1 VRLDLRID
9 NANVLTMDP
18 AHPLAGSIGVWN
30 GLVAALDGDA
40 AALPARRVAD
50 AGGAT
55 VLPGFVD
62 AHTHLCWAGLEAGA
76 ADISGGSSIDEVLAT
91 ISVAATAAPTGGW
104 VDVAGY
110 DQRLL
115 GRHLTAADL
124 DRVGQ
129 GRPVYVQ
136 HRSGH
141 ACVVSS
147 DVLARLPDGWLTP
160 GREGVDIGAD
170 GQPTGVLAEQAML
183 GVRDLRVPYALTTIV
198 DAIERTARVCLAQ
211 GVTMCAEAGIGTGLL
226 GHSPVE
232 LAAYQAAVEQGRLA
246 VRAQVMVASD
256 VLHDVTANAA
266 DGLRRGVDLG
276 LRTGLGDRRLSI
288 GALKIYTDGGMM
300 ARTAALTEP
309 YNPQSGNPG
318 SGNPGSGNS
327 GSGNSG
333 PNCGLLQ
340 REPAEL
346 IATMVDGHGAG
357 WQLAVHAIGDRALDV
372 ALDGI
377 EQAQRGRP
385 RPEARHRV
393 EHAGLVRPDQLRRMA
408 RLGVT
413 AVIQPTFLYAYG
425 DDYAAI
431 LGPERAGF
439 LYRGRGF
446 LDAGVRIAGSSDR
459 PVADG
464 APLRAIAF
472 MTDRRSCSGQVI
484 GPGEELTVT
493 EALEAYTVQA
503 AWACGAE
510 RWAGS
515 ITPGKAADFVVLGED
530 PRRLPPDRIPDIE
543 IRATVVGG
551 EVAYGAL

>member
-1 VRLDLRID
+1 MQLDLRID
-9 NANVLTMDP
+9 NANVITMDP
-18 AHPLAGSIGVWN
+18 ASPAAGSIGVWN
-30 GLVAALDGDA
+30 GLVAALDGEA
-40 AALPARRVAD
+40 AALPARRVVD

-76 ADISGGSSIDEVLAT
+76 TDISTASSVDEVLAL
-91 ISVAATAAPTGGW
+91 IGAAAATVPVGAW

-110 DQRLL
+110 DQRRL
-115 GRHLTAADL
+115 GRHLTARDL
-124 DRVGQ
+124 DGVGC
-129 GRPVYVQ
+129 GRLVYVQ

-160 GREGVDIGAD
+160 GRDGVEFGGD
-170 GQPTGVLAEQAML
+170 GRPTGVLAEQAMV
-183 GVRDLRVPYALTTIV
+183 GVRELRVPYAISTIV
-198 DAIERTARVCLAQ
+198 EAIERTARVCLAQ

-232 LAAYQAAVEQGRLA
+232 LAAYQAAVDQGRLP

-256 VLHDVTANAA
+256 VIHDVTANAA

-276 LRTGLGDRRLSI
+276 LRTGLGDHRLSV

-309 YNPQSGNPG
+309 YAGG
-318 SGNPGSGNS
+318 AG
-327 GSGNSG
+327 
-333 PNCGLLQ
+333 CGLLQ

-346 IATMVDGHGAG
+346 VATMVDGHAAG

-377 EQAQRGRP
+377 EAAQRCRP
-385 RPEARHRV
+385 RPEARHRI

-408 RLGVT
+408 ELRVA
-413 AVIQPTFLYAYG
+413 AVVQPTFLYAYG
-425 DDYAAI
+425 DDYAAV

-439 LYRGRGF
+439 LYRGRSF
-446 LDAGVRIAGSSDR
+446 LDAGVRVAGSSDR

-472 MTDRRSCSGQVI
+472 MVDRRSSSGAVI
-484 GPGEELTVT
+484 GPGEELSVT
-493 EALEAYTVQA
+493 EALEAYTAHA
-503 AWACGAE
+503 AWICGAE
-510 RWAGS
+510 RWAGT
-515 ITPGKAADFVVLGED
+515 ITPGKAADFVVLAED
-530 PRRLPPDRIPDIE
+530 PRRLPPDRIPHIE

-551 EVAYGAL
+551 EVAYGELLLR

>member
-1 VRLDLRID
+1 MLLDLRID

-18 AHPLAGSIGVWN
+18 AHPAAGSIAVWN
-30 GLVAALDGDA
+30 GLVAALDGA

-55 VLPGFVD
+55 IVPGFVD

-76 ADISGGSSIDEVLAT
+76 IDISGASSVDEVLALVG
-91 ISVAATAAPTGGW
+91 SAAEATPPGAW

-110 DQRLL
+110 DQRRL

-124 DRVGQ
+124 ERARR
-129 GRPVYVQ
+129 GRPVHVQ

-141 ACVVSS
+141 ACVVSG
-147 DVLARLPDGWLTP
+147 DVLARLPDGWLAADRDGVAIGP
-160 GREGVDIGAD
+160 DGR
-170 GQPTGVLAEQAML
+170 PTGLLAEGAMAP
-183 GVRDLRVPYALTTIV
+183 VRDLRVPYALTRII
-198 DAIERTARVCLAQ
+198 DAIERTGRLCLSQ

-232 LAAYQAAVEQGRLA
+232 LAAYQLAVEQRRLP

-256 VLHDVTANAA
+256 VLHTVVANEE

-276 LRTGLGDRRLSI
+276 LRTGLGDNRLSV

-309 YNPQSGNPG
+309 YVPRSNCGPG
-318 SGNPGSGNS
+318 SNYGV
-327 GSGNSG
+327 
-333 PNCGLLQ
+333 LQ
-340 REPAEL
+340 RDPQEL
-346 IATMVDGHGAG
+346 IQTMVDGHAAG

-372 ALDGI
+372 TLDGI
-377 EQAQRGRP
+377 EQACSARP
-385 RPEARHRV
+385 RPDPRHRV
-393 EHAGLVRPDQLRRMA
+393 EHCGLARPDQLERMA
-408 RLGVT
+408 RLGLT

-431 LGPERAGF
+431 VGAGRAGY
-439 LYRGRGF
+439 LYRGRTF
-446 LDAGVRIAGSSDR
+446 LDAGVRVAGSSDR

-464 APLRAIAF
+464 APLRAIGF
-472 MTDRRSCSGQVI
+472 MVDRRSCSGQVI

-493 EALEAYTVQA
+493 EALEAYTTHA
-503 AWACGAE
+503 AWACRAE

-515 ITPGKAADFVVLGED
+515 ITPGKVADLVVLADD
-530 PRRLPPDRIPDIE
+530 PRRVLPGQIAALDV
-543 IRATVVGG
+543 RATLVGG
-551 EVAYGAL
+551 TVAYGELAGAPLADGA

>member
-9 NANVLTMDP
+9 NANVMTMDP
-18 AHPLAGSIGVWN
+18 AHPVAGSVGVWN
-30 GLVAALDGDA
+30 GLVAALDGNA
-40 AALPARRVAD
+40 TALPAARVVDLA
-50 AGGAT
+50 GAT
-55 VLPGFVD
+55 VLPGFID

-76 ADISGGSSIDEVLAT
+76 TDISGASSIDEALT
-91 ISVAATAAPTGGW
+91 LIGSAAAGAPDGTW

-110 DQRLL
+110 DQRAL
-115 GRHLTAADL
+115 GRHLTAAEL
-124 DRVGQ
+124 ARAGQ

-141 ACVVSS
+141 VCVVSG
-147 DVLARLPDGWLTP
+147 DVLAQLPDGWLAP
-160 GREGVDIGAD
+160 GREGVDIGPD
-170 GQPTGVLAEQAML
+170 GQPTGVLAEGAML
-183 GVRDLRVPYALTTIV
+183 GVRDLRVPYAQSAII
-198 DAIERTARVCLAQ
+198 DALERTARVCLAQ

-226 GHSPVE
+226 GHSPIE
-232 LAAYQAAVEQGRLA
+232 LAAYQAAVDQGRLP
-246 VRAQVMVASD
+246 VRAQVMVASE

-266 DGLRRGVDLG
+266 DGQRRGVDLG
-276 LRTGLGDRRLSI
+276 LRTGLGDSRLSV

-309 YNPQSGNPG
+309 YLPG
-318 SGNPGSGNS
+318 S
-327 GSGNSG
+327 
-333 PNCGLLQ
+333 NCGMLQ
-340 REPAEL
+340 RDAAEL
-346 IATMVDGHGAG
+346 IAAMVDGHAAG

-377 EQAQRGRP
+377 EQAQRTRP
-385 RPEARHRV
+385 RPSARHRI
-393 EHAGLVRPDQLRRMA
+393 EHAGLVRPDQLLRMKEL
-408 RLGVT
+408 RVM

-439 LYRGRGF
+439 LYRGRSF
-446 LDAGVRIAGSSDR
+446 LDAGIRVAGSSDR

-472 MTDRRSCSGQVI
+472 MVDRTSCSGQVI

-493 EALEAYTVQA
+493 EALEAYTVHA

-510 RWAGS
+510 QWVGS
-515 ITPGKAADFVVLGED
+515 ITPGKHADFVVLAED
-530 PRRLPPDRIPDIE
+530 PRQLHAKQLPEVD
-543 IRATVVGG
+543 IRATLVGG
-551 EVAYGAL
+551 EVAYGELPAVY

>member
-1 VRLDLRID
+1 MTTSRRAGGRARTPPRTTRANAARSRRPSVDNASVENGMVRLDLRID
-9 NANVLTMDP
+9 NANVVTMDP
-18 AHPLAGSIGVWN
+18 ARPAAGSIAVWN
-30 GLVAALDGDA
+30 GLVVALDGDA
-40 AALPARRVAD
+40 AALPADHVVD
-50 AGGAT
+50 AAGAT
-55 VLPGFVD
+55 VLPGFID

-76 ADISGGSSIDEVLAT
+76 TDISAASSIDEALAS
-91 ISVAATAAPTGGW
+91 ISSAAGGAPDGAW

-110 DQRLL
+110 DQRAL

-141 ACVVSS
+141 VCVVSS
-147 DVLARLPDGWLTP
+147 EVLAQLPDGYLAAD
-160 GREGVDIGAD
+160 RDGVDIGPD
-170 GQPTGVLAEQAML
+170 GQPTGVLAEAAML
-183 GVRDLRVPYALTTIV
+183 GVRDLRVPYAQTAIV
-198 DAIERTARVCLAQ
+198 DALERSARVCLAQ

-232 LAAYQAAVEQGRLA
+232 LAAYQAAVEQSRLP

-256 VLHDVTANAA
+256 VIHDVTANSA

-276 LRTGLGDRRLSI
+276 LRTGLGDSRLSI

-309 YNPQSGNPG
+309 YI
-318 SGNPGSGNS
+318 S
-327 GSGNSG
+327 GS
-333 PNCGLLQ
+333 NCGMLQ
-340 REPAEL
+340 RDPAEL
-346 IATMVDGHGAG
+346 IATMVDGHAAG

-377 EQAQRGRP
+377 EQAQRARP
-385 RPEARHRV
+385 RADARHRI
-393 EHAGLVRPDQLRRMA
+393 EHAGLVRPDQLLRMKELA
-408 RLGVT
+408 VT

-472 MTDRRSCSGQVI
+472 M
-484 GPGEELTVT
+484 
-493 EALEAYTVQA
+493 
-503 AWACGAE
+503 
-510 RWAGS
+510 
-515 ITPGKAADFVVLGED
+515 AD
-530 PRRLPPDRIPDIE
+530 
-543 IRATVVGG
+543 
-551 EVAYGAL
+551 

>member
-1 VRLDLRID
+1 VQLDLRID
-9 NANVLTMDP
+9 NANVVTMDP
-18 AHPLAGSIGVWN
+18 AHPAAGSIGVWN
-30 GLVAALDGDA
+30 GLVAALDGEA
-40 AALPARRVAD
+40 AALPARRVVD

-76 ADISGGSSIDEVLAT
+76 TDISTASTVDEVLAL
-91 ISVAATAAPTGGW
+91 IGAAAATVPVGGW

-110 DQRLL
+110 DQRTL
-115 GRHLTAADL
+115 GRHLTATDL
-124 DRVGQ
+124 DRVGR
-129 GRPVYVQ
+129 GRPVFVQ

-147 DVLARLPDGWLTP
+147 DVLARLPDGWLVP
-160 GREGVDIGAD
+160 GREGVDVGAD
-170 GQPTGVLAEQAML
+170 GQPTGVLAEQAMV
-183 GVRDLRVPYALTTIV
+183 GVRDLRVPYAITTIV

-232 LAAYQAAVEQGRLA
+232 LAAYQAAVDQGRLPL
-246 VRAQVMVASD
+246 RTQVMVASD
-256 VLHDVTANAA
+256 VIHAVTANAA

-276 LRTGLGDRRLSI
+276 LRTGLGDHRLSV

-309 YNPQSGNPG
+309 YAGG
-318 SGNPGSGNS
+318 AG
-327 GSGNSG
+327 
-333 PNCGLLQ
+333 CGLLQ
-340 REPAEL
+340 GDPADL
-346 IATMVDGHGAG
+346 VATMVDGHEAG

-377 EQAQRGRP
+377 EAAQRSRP
-385 RPEARHRV
+385 RPEARHRI
-393 EHAGLVRPDQLRRMA
+393 EHAGLVRPDQLLRMA
-408 RLGVT
+408 ALGVT

-425 DDYAAI
+425 DDYAAV

-439 LYRGRGF
+439 LYRGRSF

-472 MTDRRSCSGQVI
+472 MVDRRSCSGQVI
-484 GPGEELTVT
+484 GPGEQLTVT
-493 EALEAYTVQA
+493 EAVEAYTVHA
-503 AWACGAE
+503 AWACGADQ
-510 RWAGS
+510 WVGS
-515 ITPGKAADFVVLGED
+515 ITPGKQADFVVLAED
-530 PRRLPPDRIPDIE
+530 PRQVAPDRIPDID

-551 EVAYGAL
+551 EVVYGELADHGLRGSAPERRGRPAAP

>member
-1 VRLDLRID
+1 MRLDLRID
-9 NANVLTMDP
+9 NANVVTMDP
-18 AHPLAGSIGVWN
+18 AHPVAVSIGVWN

-40 AALPARRVAD
+40 AALPAVRVVD
-50 AGGAT
+50 AAGST
-55 VLPGFVD
+55 VLPGFID

-76 ADISGGSSIDEVLAT
+76 TDISGASSIDDALAL
-91 ISVAATAAPTGGW
+91 IGAAAAGAPNGGW

-110 DQRLL
+110 DQRAL
-115 GRHLTAADL
+115 GRHLIAADL
-124 DRVGQ
+124 DRVGG

-141 ACVVSS
+141 VCVVSS

-170 GQPTGVLAEQAML
+170 GRPTGVLAEGAML
-183 GVRDLRVPYALTTIV
+183 GVRDLRVPYALATIV
-198 DAIERTARVCLAQ
+198 DALERTARVCLAQ

-232 LAAYQAAVEQGRLA
+232 LAAYQTAVEQGRLP

-256 VLHDVTANAA
+256 LLHDVTANAA
-266 DGLRRGVDLG
+266 DGLRRGIDLG
-276 LRTGLGDRRLSI
+276 LRTGLGDSRLSV

-309 YNPQSGNPG
+309 YAGG
-318 SGNPGSGNS
+318 S
-327 GSGNSG
+327 
-333 PNCGLLQ
+333 NCGLLQ
-340 REPAEL
+340 RDADEL
-346 IATMVDGHGAG
+346 IGAMVDGHAAG

-372 ALDGI
+372 VLDGI
-377 EQAQRGRP
+377 EQAQRTRP
-385 RPEARHRV
+385 RPDARHRV

-408 RLGVT
+408 ALAVT

-431 LGPERAGF
+431 LGPERARF
-439 LYRGRGF
+439 LYRGRSF
-446 LDAGVRIAGSSDR
+446 LDAGVRVVGSSDR

-472 MTDRRSCSGQVI
+472 MADRRSCSGQVI

-493 EALEAYTVQA
+493 EALEAYTVHA

-510 RWAGS
+510 RWVGT
-515 ITPGKAADFVVLGED
+515 ITPGKQADFVVLAED
-530 PRRLPPDRIPDIE
+530 PRQLPPDRIPDIE
-543 IRATVVGG
+543 IRATLVGG
-551 EVAYGAL
+551 EVAYGELSSPGPRASAPERRG

>member
-9 NANVLTMDP
+9 NANVVTMDP
-18 AHPLAGSIGVWN
+18 AHPVAGSIGVWH
-30 GLVAALDGDA
+30 GFVAALDAEA
-40 AALPARRVAD
+40 AALPAARVVD

-55 VLPGFVD
+55 ILPGFID
-62 AHTHLCWAGLEAGA
+62 PHTHLCWAGLEAGA
-76 ADISGGSSIDEVLAT
+76 VDISAASSVGEALAR
-91 ISVAATAAPTGGW
+91 IGAAALSAPDGAW

-110 DQRLL
+110 DQRRL

-124 DRVGQ
+124 DGVGA
-129 GRPVYVQ
+129 GRRVYVQ

-141 ACVVSS
+141 ACVVS
-147 DVLARLPDGWLTP
+147 GN
-160 GREGVDIGAD
+160 
-170 GQPTGVLAEQAML
+170 VLAELPGRSESTGLLVEQEML
-183 GVRDLRVPYALTTIV
+183 GVRELRVPYALSTIV
-198 DAIERTARVCLAQ
+198 ESIERTARVCLAQ

-232 LAAYQAAVEQGRLA
+232 LAAYQAAVEQGRLP

-256 VLHDVTANAA
+256 VLHEVTANAA

-276 LRTGLGDRRLSI
+276 LRTGLGDSRLSI

-309 YNPQSGNPG
+309 YLPAPG
-318 SGNPGSGNS
+318 DP
-327 GSGNSG
+327 G
-333 PNCGLLQ
+333 PNRGLLQ
-340 REPAEL
+340 RDAGEL
-346 IATMVDGHGAG
+346 VETMVDGHAAG

-377 EQAQRGRP
+377 EAAQGARP

-393 EHAGLVRPDQLRRMA
+393 EHAGLVRPDQLLRMA
-408 RLGVT
+408 RLAVT

-425 DDYAAI
+425 DDYAAV
-431 LGPERAGF
+431 LGPDRAGF

-446 LDAGVRIAGSSDR
+446 LDAGVRVAGSSDR

-464 APLRAIAF
+464 APLRAMGF
-472 MTDRRSCSGQVI
+472 MVDRRTCSGQLV

-493 EALEAYTVQA
+493 EALEAYTVSA

-515 ITPGKAADFVVLGED
+515 ISPGKQADFVVLAED
-530 PRRLPPDRIPDIE
+530 PRRVPPARIPAIE
-543 IRATVVGG
+543 VVATLVGG
-551 EVAYGAL
+551 EVLYGELSAS

>member
-1 VRLDLRID
+1 MRLDLRID
-9 NANVLTMDP
+9 NANVVTMDP
-18 AHPLAGSIGVWN
+18 ARPVAGSIGVWN
-30 GLVAALDGDA
+30 GLVVALDGDA
-40 AALPARRVAD
+40 GALPAGRVVD
-50 AGGAT
+50 AAGAA
-55 VLPGFVD
+55 VLPGFID

-76 ADISGGSSIDEVLAT
+76 TDISGASSIDEALVL
-91 ISVAATAAPTGGW
+91 IGAAAAGAPDGGW

-110 DQRLL
+110 DQRAL

-124 DRVGQ
+124 DRVGR
-129 GRPVYVQ
+129 GRPVYVG

-141 ACVVSS
+141 VCVVSS

-160 GREGVDIGAD
+160 GRDGVDLGAD
-170 GQPTGVLAEQAML
+170 GQPSGMLAEQAML
-183 GVRDLRVPYALTTIV
+183 GVRDLRVPYALATIV
-198 DAIERTARVCLAQ
+198 DALERTARVCLAQ

-232 LAAYQAAVEQGRLA
+232 LAAYQTAVEQGRLP

-276 LRTGLGDRRLSI
+276 LRTGLGDSRLSV

-309 YNPQSGNPG
+309 YISGSSIPG
-318 SGNPGSGNS
+318 S
-327 GSGNSG
+327 
-333 PNCGLLQ
+333 NCGMLQ
-340 REPAEL
+340 RSAPEL
-346 IATMVDGHGAG
+346 IGAMVDGHAAG

-377 EQAQRGRP
+377 EQAQEARP
-385 RPEARHRV
+385 RPAARHRV

-408 RLGVT
+408 ALGVT
-413 AVIQPTFLYAYG
+413 AVIQPTFLYSYG

-439 LYRGRGF
+439 LYRGRSF
-446 LDAGVRIAGSSDR
+446 LDAGVRVAGSSDR

-464 APLRAIAF
+464 APLRAVAF
-472 MTDRRSCSGQVI
+472 MADRRSCSGQVI

-493 EALEAYTVQA
+493 EALEAYTVHA

-510 RWAGS
+510 RWVGT
-515 ITPGKAADFVVLGED
+515 ITPGKQADFVVLAGD
-530 PRRLPPDRIPDIE
+530 PRRASPDRIADIE
-543 IRATVVGG
+543 IRATLVGG
-551 EVAYGAL
+551 EVAYGEL

>member
-1 VRLDLRID
+1 MHLDLRID
-9 NANVLTMDP
+9 NANVVTMDP
-18 AHPLAGSIGVWN
+18 AHPVAGSIGVWN
-30 GLVAALDGDA
+30 GLVAVLDGDA
-40 AALPARRVAD
+40 AALPARRVVD

-76 ADISGGSSIDEVLAT
+76 TDISGAVSIDGALAL
-91 ISVAATAAPTGGW
+91 IGAAASGAPDGAW

-110 DQRLL
+110 DQRAL
-115 GRHLTAADL
+115 GRHLTAVDL
-124 DRVGQ
+124 DRVGG

-147 DVLARLPDGWLTP
+147 DVLARLPGGSLSP

-170 GQPTGVLAEQAML
+170 GRPTGVLAEQAML
-183 GVRDLRVPYALTTIV
+183 GVRHLRVPYALAAIV
-198 DAIERTARVCLAQ
+198 AAVERTARMCLAQ

-232 LAAYQAAVEQGRLA
+232 LAAYQSAVDQGRLP

-256 VLHDVTANAA
+256 MLHDVTANAA

-276 LRTGLGDRRLSI
+276 LRTGLGDSRLSI

-309 YNPQSGNPG
+309 YL
-318 SGNPGSGNS
+318 
-327 GSGNSG
+327 SG
-333 PNCGLLQ
+333 PGAPSSNRGLLQ
-340 REPAEL
+340 RDPDEL
-346 IATMVDGHGAG
+346 VATMVDGHAAG

-377 EQAQRGRP
+377 EQAQRARP

-408 RLGVT
+408 ALGVT
-413 AVIQPTFLYAYG
+413 AVVQPTFLYAYG

-439 LYRGRGF
+439 LYRGRSF
-446 LDAGVRIAGSSDR
+446 LDAGVRLAGSSDR

-472 MTDRRSCSGQVI
+472 MADRRSCSGQVI

-493 EALEAYTVQA
+493 EALQAYTVHA

-510 RWAGS
+510 RWVGS
-515 ITPGKAADFVVLGED
+515 ITPGKQADFVVLAED
-530 PRRLPPDRIPDIE
+530 PRQVPVERIPDIE
-543 IRATVVGG
+543 VRATVVGG

>member
-1 VRLDLRID
+1 MRLDLRID
-9 NANVLTMDP
+9 NANVVTMDP
-18 AHPLAGSIGVWN
+18 AQPVAGSIGVWN
-30 GLVAALDGDA
+30 GLVVALDRDSAAMPAGRVVDA
-40 AALPARRVAD
+40 A
-50 AGGAT
+50 GAT
-55 VLPGFVD
+55 VLPGFID

-76 ADISGGSSIDEVLAT
+76 TDISGASSIDEALAL
-91 ISVAATAAPTGGW
+91 IAAAAATDGGW

-110 DQRLL
+110 DQRAL
-115 GRHLTAADL
+115 GRHLTAPDL
-124 DRVGQ
+124 DRVGG

-141 ACVVSS
+141 VCVVSS
-147 DVLARLPDGWLTP
+147 DVLAQLPDGWLTP
-160 GREGVDIGAD
+160 GREGVDIGTD
-170 GQPTGVLAEQAML
+170 GQPTGVLAEGAMV
-183 GVRDLRVPYALTTIV
+183 GVRDLRLPYALTTIV
-198 DAIERTARVCLAQ
+198 DALERTARVCLAQ

-232 LAAYQAAVEQGRLA
+232 LAAYQSAVEQGRLP

-256 VLHDVTANAA
+256 MLHAVTANAA
-266 DGLRRGVDLG
+266 DGLHRGVDLG
-276 LRTGLGDRRLSI
+276 LRTGLGDSRLSI

-309 YNPQSGNPG
+309 YLSGSDVPG
-318 SGNPGSGNS
+318 S
-327 GSGNSG
+327 
-333 PNCGLLQ
+333 NCGMLQ
-340 REPAEL
+340 RDPAEL
-346 IATMVDGHGAG
+346 IGAMVDGHAAG

-372 ALDGI
+372 VLDGI
-377 EQAQRGRP
+377 EQAQRARP
-385 RPEARHRV
+385 RPDARHRV

-408 RLGVT
+408 SLAVT

-439 LYRGRGF
+439 LYRGRSF

-472 MTDRRSCSGQVI
+472 MADRRSCSGGVI

-493 EALEAYTVQA
+493 EALEAYTTHA

-510 RWAGS
+510 GWTGT
-515 ITPGKAADFVVLGED
+515 ITPGKQADFVVLAED
-530 PRRLPPDRIPDIE
+530 PLRVPPERIPDIE
-543 IRATVVGG
+543 VRATLVGG
-551 EVAYGAL
+551 EISYGEL

>member
-9 NANVLTMDP
+9 NANVVTMDP
-18 AHPLAGSIGVWN
+18 ARPAAGSIGVWN
-30 GLVAALDGDA
+30 GLVAALDGEA
-40 AALPARRVAD
+40 AALPARRIVD
-50 AGGAT
+50 VGGAT

-76 ADISGGSSIDEVLAT
+76 VDISGATSIEQTLALISS
-91 ISVAATAAPTGGW
+91 AAGGAADGAW

-110 DQRLL
+110 DQRAL

-124 DRVGQ
+124 DGAGG
-129 GRPVYVQ
+129 GRPVHVQ

-141 ACVVSS
+141 LCVVSG
-147 DVLARLPDGWLTP
+147 DVLARLPDGYLAA
-160 GREGVDIGAD
+160 GRDGVDIGSD
-170 GQPTGVLAEQAML
+170 GRPTGVLAESAML
-183 GVRDLRVPYALTTIV
+183 GVRDLRLPYAQKTIV
-198 DAIERTARVCLAQ
+198 DALERTARVCLAQ

-232 LAAYQAAVEQGRLA
+232 LAAYQAAVEQGRLP

-276 LRTGLGDRRLSI
+276 LRTGLGDSRLSI

-309 YNPQSGNPG
+309 YL
-318 SGNPGSGNS
+318 S
-327 GSGNSG
+327 GSGVPGTNL
-333 PNCGLLQ
+333 GLLQ
-340 REPAEL
+340 RDASDL
-346 IATMVDGHGAG
+346 IGTMVEGHAAG

-377 EQAQRGRP
+377 ERAQRARP
-385 RPEARHRV
+385 RPGARHRV

-408 RLGVT
+408 ALGVT
-413 AVIQPTFLYAYG
+413 AVIQPTFLHAY
-425 DDYAAI
+425 
-431 LGPERAGF
+431 GPERAAF
-439 LYRGRGF
+439 LYRGRSF
-446 LDAGVRIAGSSDR
+446 LDAAVRIAGSSDR

-472 MTDRRSCSGQVI
+472 MADRRSCSGQVI

-493 EALEAYTVQA
+493 EALEAYTVHA
-503 AWACGAE
+503 AWACRSE
-510 RWAGS
+510 QWIGS
-515 ITPGKAADFVVLGED
+515 ITPGKQADFVVLAED
-530 PRRLPPDRIPDIE
+530 PRRVPVERIPGIE
-543 IRATVVGG
+543 IRATLVGG
-551 EVAYGAL
+551 ETAYGELPA

>member
-1 VRLDLRID
+1 MVRLDLRID
-9 NANVLTMDP
+9 NAKVVTMDP
-18 AHPLAGSIGVWN
+18 ARPAAGSIGVWD
-30 GLVAALDGDA
+30 GLVVALDGDA
-40 AALPARRVAD
+40 ALPADRVVD
-50 AGGAT
+50 AAGAT
-55 VLPGFVD
+55 VLPGFID

-76 ADISGGSSIDEVLAT
+76 TDISAASSIDEALAL
-91 ISVAATAAPTGGW
+91 ISSAAGGAPDGAW

-110 DQRLL
+110 DQRAL

-124 DRVGQ
+124 ARVAC
-129 GRPVYVQ
+129 GRLVYVQ

-141 ACVVSS
+141 VCVVSS
-147 DVLARLPDGWLTP
+147 DVLARLPDGYLAP
-160 GREGVDIGAD
+160 GRDGVDIGPD
-170 GQPTGVLAEQAML
+170 GQPTGVLAEAAML
-183 GVRDLRVPYALTTIV
+183 GVRDLRVPYAQTTII
-198 DAIERTARVCLAQ
+198 DALERTARVCLAQ

-232 LAAYQAAVEQGRLA
+232 LAAYQAAVEQGRLP

-256 VLHDVTANAA
+256 VLHDVTANSA

-276 LRTGLGDRRLSI
+276 LRTGLGDSRLSI

-309 YNPQSGNPG
+309 YIPG
-318 SGNPGSGNS
+318 S
-327 GSGNSG
+327 
-333 PNCGLLQ
+333 NCGMLQ
-340 REPAEL
+340 RDPAEL
-346 IATMVDGHGAG
+346 IATMVDGHAAG

-377 EQAQRGRP
+377 EQAQRARP
-385 RPEARHRV
+385 RPDPRHRV
-393 EHAGLVRPDQLRRMA
+393 EHAGLVRPDQLA
-408 RLGVT
+408 RLAALAVT

-472 MTDRRSCSGQVI
+472 MADRKSNSGQVI
-484 GPGEELTVT
+484 GPGEEMSVT
-493 EALEAYTVQA
+493 EALEAYTVHA

-510 RWAGS
+510 QWVGS
-515 ITPGKAADFVVLGED
+515 ITPGKHADFVVLAED
-530 PRRLPPDRIPDIE
+530 PRRVPPARLPEIE
-543 IRATVVGG
+543 VIATLVGG
-551 EVAYGAL
+551 EVLFGALSTR

>member
-1 VRLDLRID
+1 VQLDLRID
-9 NANVLTMDP
+9 NANVVTMDP
-18 AHPLAGSIGVWN
+18 AHPEAGSVGVWN
-30 GLVAALDGDA
+30 GLVVALDGEA
-40 AALPARRVAD
+40 AELPARQVVDVR
-50 AGGAT
+50 GAT

-76 ADISGGSSIDEVLAT
+76 TDISAASSVEEVLAL
-91 ISVAATAAPTGGW
+91 IGTAAADAPAGAW

-110 DQRLL
+110 DQRRL

-124 DRVGQ
+124 DGVSGSR
-129 GRPVYVQ
+129 RVYVQ

-147 DVLARLPDGWLTP
+147 N
-160 GREGVDIGAD
+160 
-170 GQPTGVLAEQAML
+170 VLAELPDRRESTGLLVEGAML
-183 GVRDLRVPYALTTIV
+183 GVRDLRRPYALTAIV
-198 DAIERTARVCLAQ
+198 DAIERTARVCLSE

-232 LAAYQAAVEQGRLA
+232 LAAYQAAVEQGRLP

-256 VLHDVTANAA
+256 VLHEVTANAA
-266 DGLRRGVDLG
+266 NGLRRGVDLG
-276 LRTGLGDRRLSI
+276 LRTGLGDSRLSI

-309 YNPQSGNPG
+309 YLPG
-318 SGNPGSGNS
+318 S
-327 GSGNSG
+327 
-333 PNCGLLQ
+333 NCGMLQ
-340 REPAEL
+340 RDPGEL
-346 IATMVDGHGAG
+346 IETMVDGHAAG

-377 EQAQRGRP
+377 EQAQGLRP
-385 RPEARHRV
+385 RPEARHRI
-393 EHAGLVRPDQLRRMA
+393 EHAGLVRPDQSGRMA
-408 RLGVT
+408 ALRVT

-425 DDYAAI
+425 DDYADI
-431 LGPERAGF
+431 LGPDRAGF
-439 LYRGRGF
+439 LYRGRSF
-446 LDAGVRIAGSSDR
+446 LDAGVRVAGSSDR

-472 MTDRRSCSGQVI
+472 MADRRSCSGAVI

-493 EALEAYTVQA
+493 EALESYTVHA

-510 RWAGS
+510 REVGS
-515 ITPGKAADFVVLGED
+515 ITPGKQADFVVLDGD
-530 PRRLPPDRIPDIE
+530 PRRVPPARIPEIE
-543 IRATVVGG
+543 VVATLVGG
-551 EVAYGAL
+551 EVVYGQLSAG

>member
-1 VRLDLRID
+1 MRLDLRID
-9 NANVLTMDP
+9 NANVVTMDP
-18 AHPLAGSIGVWN
+18 AHPVAGSIGVWN
-30 GLVAALDGDA
+30 GIVVALDGAA
-40 AALPARRVAD
+40 AALGARQVVDVA
-50 AGGAT
+50 GAT
-55 VLPGFVD
+55 VLPGFID
-62 AHTHLCWAGLEAGA
+62 AHTHLCWAGLEVGA
-76 ADISGGSSIDEVLAT
+76 TDISGAASIDEALAL
-91 ISVAATAAPTGGW
+91 IGAAADAAPDRAW
-104 VDVAGY
+104 LDVAGY
-110 DQRLL
+110 DQRAL

-124 DRVGQ
+124 DRVRC
-129 GRPVYVQ
+129 GRSVQVQ

-141 ACVVSS
+141 ACVVSG
-147 DVLARLPDGWLTP
+147 DVLARLPDGWVAP
-160 GREGVDIGAD
+160 GRDGVDIGAD
-170 GQPTGVLAEQAML
+170 GRPTGVLAEGAMAA
-183 GVRDLRVPYALTTIV
+183 VRNLRLPYALTTII
-198 DAIERTARVCLAQ
+198 DAIERTAAVCVAQ

-232 LAAYQAAVEQGRLA
+232 LAAYQAAVEQGRLP

-256 VLHDVTANAA
+256 MLHAVTANAA

-276 LRTGLGDRRLSI
+276 LRTGLGDSRLSV

-309 YNPQSGNPG
+309 YLSGPGVPG
-318 SGNPGSGNS
+318 S
-327 GSGNSG
+327 
-333 PNCGLLQ
+333 NCGMLQ
-340 REPAEL
+340 RDPAEL
-346 IATMVDGHGAG
+346 IAAMVDGHASG

-377 EQAQRGRP
+377 EQAQDARP
-385 RPEARHRV
+385 RRGARHRV

-408 RLGVT
+408 ALRVT
-413 AVIQPTFLYAYG
+413 AVTQPTFLYAYG

-439 LYRGRGF
+439 LYRGRSF

-472 MTDRRSCSGQVI
+472 MADRRSSSGQVI

-493 EALEAYTVQA
+493 EALEAYTVHA

-510 RWAGS
+510 RWVGS
-515 ITPGKAADFVVLGED
+515 ITPGKQADFVVLAED
-530 PRRLPPDRIPDIE
+530 PRQVPPERIPGIE
-543 IRATVVGG
+543 VMATVIGG
-551 EVAYGAL
+551 AVVYGALVAKRRG

>member
-1 VRLDLRID
+1 VHLDLRID
-9 NANVLTMDP
+9 NANVVTMDP
-18 AHPLAGSIGVWN
+18 AHPVAGSIGVWN

-40 AALPARRVAD
+40 ASLAARRVVD

-76 ADISGGSSIDEVLAT
+76 VDISGATSVDEVLAL
-91 ISVAATAAPTGGW
+91 IGSAASTAPAGAW

-110 DQRLL
+110 DQRPL
-115 GRHLTAADL
+115 GRHLTATDL
-124 DRVGQ
+124 DRAGG
-129 GRPVYVQ
+129 GRSVYVQ

-147 DVLARLPDGWLTP
+147 EVLARLPDGWLAP
-160 GREGVDIGAD
+160 DREGVDIDAD
-170 GQPTGVLAEQAML
+170 GRPTGVLAEQAML
-183 GVRDLRVPYALTTIV
+183 GVRDLRVPYALATIV

-232 LAAYQAAVEQGRLA
+232 LAAYQAAVDQGRLP

-256 VLHDVTANAA
+256 GLHAVTANAA

-276 LRTGLGDRRLSI
+276 LRTGLGDSRLSI

-309 YNPQSGNPG
+309 YVGG
-318 SGNPGSGNS
+318 S
-327 GSGNSG
+327 
-333 PNCGLLQ
+333 NCGLLQ
-340 REPAEL
+340 RDPEEL
-346 IATMVDGHGAG
+346 IGTMVDGHAAA

-377 EQAQRGRP
+377 EQAQRARP

-408 RLGVT
+408 ALGVT

-439 LYRGRGF
+439 LYRGRSF
-446 LDAGVRIAGSSDR
+446 LDAGVRLAGSSDR

-472 MTDRRSCSGQVI
+472 MADRRSCSGQVI

-493 EALEAYTVQA
+493 EALEAYTTSA
-503 AWACGAE
+503 ARACGAE
-510 RWAGS
+510 RRVGS
-515 ITPGKAADFVVLGED
+515 ITPGKQADFVVLAAD
-530 PRRLPPDRIPDIE
+530 PRHVAVERIPDIE
-543 IRATVVGG
+543 IRSTLVGG
-551 EVAYGAL
+551 EVAYGEL

>member
-1 VRLDLRID
+1 VQLDLRID
-9 NANVLTMDP
+9 NANVVTMDP
-18 AHPLAGSIGVWN
+18 AHPVAGSIGVWN
-30 GLVAALDGDA
+30 GLVAALDADA

-76 ADISGGSSIDEVLAT
+76 VDIGPASSIDEVLAL
-91 ISVAATAAPTGGW
+91 IGSAAAAAPPGSW

-110 DQRLL
+110 DQRRL

-124 DRVGQ
+124 DGVGH
-129 GRPVYVQ
+129 GRSVYVQ

-147 DVLARLPDGWLTP
+147 DVLARLPDAWLAP

-183 GVRDLRVPYALTTIV
+183 GVRDLRVPYALTTIT

-232 LAAYQAAVEQGRLA
+232 LAAYQAAVEQGRLP

-256 VLHDVTANAA
+256 VLHAVTANAA

-276 LRTGLGDRRLSI
+276 LRTGLGDSRLSV

-309 YNPQSGNPG
+309 YNSGPGLPG
-318 SGNPGSGNS
+318 S
-327 GSGNSG
+327 
-333 PNCGLLQ
+333 NCGLLQ

-346 IATMVDGHGAG
+346 IGTMVDGHAAG

-377 EQAQRGRP
+377 EQAQRARP

-408 RLGVT
+408 ALGVT

-425 DDYAAI
+425 DDYAAV

-446 LDAGVRIAGSSDR
+446 LDAGVRVAGSSDR

-464 APLRAIAF
+464 APLRAIGF
-472 MTDRRSCSGQVI
+472 MVDRRSCSGQVI

-493 EALEAYTVQA
+493 EALEAYTVHA

-510 RWAGS
+510 RWVGS
-515 ITPGKAADFVVLGED
+515 ITPGKQADLVVLASD

-543 IRATVVGG
+543 IRATLVGG
-551 EVAYGAL
+551 EVAYGELSGAGPRPSAPERRG

>member
-1 VRLDLRID
+1 MRLDLRID

-18 AHPLAGSIGVWN
+18 AHPVAGSVGVWN
-30 GLVAALDGDA
+30 GLVVALDGDA
-40 AALPARRVAD
+40 AAMAAAQVVD
-50 AGGAT
+50 AAGAT
-55 VLPGFVD
+55 VLPGFID

-76 ADISGGSSIDEVLAT
+76 TDISAASSIDEALAL
-91 ISVAATAAPTGGW
+91 ISAAAAGAPDGTW

-110 DQRLL
+110 DQRAL
-115 GRHLTAADL
+115 GRHLTSTDL
-124 DRVGQ
+124 DRVRQ

-141 ACVVSS
+141 VCVVSS
-147 DVLARLPDGWLTP
+147 DVLAQLPDGWLAP
-160 GREGVDIGAD
+160 NREGVDIGPD
-170 GQPTGVLAEQAML
+170 GQPTGVLAEAAMR
-183 GVRDLRVPYALTTIV
+183 GVRDLRVPFALETIV
-198 DAIERTARVCLAQ
+198 DALERTARVCLAQ

-232 LAAYQAAVEQGRLA
+232 LAAYQAAVDQGRLP

-256 VLHDVTANAA
+256 MLHCLTANAA

-276 LRTGLGDRRLSI
+276 LRTGLGDSRLSI

-309 YNPQSGNPG
+309 YL
-318 SGNPGSGNS
+318 S
-327 GSGNSG
+327 GSGIPGS
-333 PNCGLLQ
+333 NCGMLQ
-340 REPAEL
+340 HDASEL
-346 IATMVDGHGAG
+346 VEAMVDGHAAG
-357 WQLAVHAIGDRALDV
+357 WQLAVHAIGDRALDI

-377 EQAQRGRP
+377 EQAQRVRP
-385 RPEARHRV
+385 RPDARHRV

-408 RLGVT
+408 ALGVT

-439 LYRGRGF
+439 LYRGRSF
-446 LDAGVRIAGSSDR
+446 LDAGIRVAGSSDR

-472 MTDRRSCSGQVI
+472 MVDRRSCSGQVI

-493 EALEAYTVQA
+493 EALEAYTAHA

-510 RWAGS
+510 QRVGS
-515 ITPGKAADFVVLGED
+515 ITPGKHADFVVMAED
-530 PRRLPPDRIPDIE
+530 PTQVSPDRIPDIE
-543 IRATVVGG
+543 IRATLVGG
-551 EVAYGAL
+551 EVVYGELPAHWAES

>member
-1 VRLDLRID
+1 M
-9 NANVLTMDP
+9 TMDP
-18 AHPLAGSIGVWN
+18 AHPVAGSIGVWN

-40 AALPARRVAD
+40 AALPARRVVD

-76 ADISGGSSIDEVLAT
+76 VDIAGASSIDEVLAL
-91 ISVAATAAPTGGW
+91 VAGAAAAAPTGAW

-110 DQRLL
+110 DQRRL
-115 GRHLTAADL
+115 GRHLTAAEL
-124 DRVGQ
+124 DGVGG

-160 GREGVDIGAD
+160 GREGVAFAD
-170 GQPTGVLAEQAML
+170 DGRPTGVLAEQAMV
-183 GVRDLRVPYALTTIV
+183 GVRDLRVPYALATIV
-198 DAIERTARVCLAQ
+198 EAIERTARVCLAQ

-232 LAAYQAAVEQGRLA
+232 LAAYQTAVDEGRLP

-256 VLHDVTANAA
+256 VVHDVTANAA

-276 LRTGLGDRRLSI
+276 LRTGLGDSRLSI

-309 YNPQSGNPG
+309 YGG
-318 SGNPGSGNS
+318 GGG
-327 GSGNSG
+327 
-333 PNCGLLQ
+333 CGLLQ
-340 REPAEL
+340 REPDEL
-346 IATMVDGHGAG
+346 IGMMVDGHLSG

-377 EQAQRGRP
+377 DRAQRVRR
-385 RPEARHRV
+385 RPEARHRI

-408 RLGVT
+408 QLGVT
-413 AVIQPTFLYAYG
+413 AVIQPTFLQAYG

-439 LYRGRGF
+439 LYRGRSF
-446 LDAGVRIAGSSDR
+446 LDAGVRLAGSSDR

-472 MTDRRSCSGQVI
+472 MVNRRSCSGQVI

-493 EALEAYTVQA
+493 EALEAYTTHA

-510 RWAGS
+510 RWTGS
-515 ITPGKAADFVVLGED
+515 ITPGKAADFVVLATD
-530 PRRLPPDRIPDIE
+530 PRHVPPERIPDIE
-543 IRATVVGG
+543 IRATLVGG
-551 EVAYGAL
+551 EVAYGEAGES

>member
-1 VRLDLRID
+1 VQLDLRID

-18 AHPLAGSIGVWN
+18 AHPVAGSVGVWN
-30 GLVAALDGDA
+30 GLVAALDGEA
-40 AALPARRVAD
+40 AALPARRVVD

-76 ADISGGSSIDEVLAT
+76 TDISGAASIDEVLAL
-91 ISVAATAAPTGGW
+91 IGAAAATVPVGAW

-110 DQRLL
+110 DQRRL
-115 GRHLTAADL
+115 GRHLTATDL
-124 DRVGQ
+124 DGVGR
-129 GRPVYVQ
+129 GRSVHVQ

-147 DVLARLPDGWLTP
+147 DVLARLPDGWLTA
-160 GREGVDIGAD
+160 GREGVDIGPD
-170 GQPTGVLAEQAML
+170 GRATGVLAEQAMV
-183 GVRDLRVPYALTTIV
+183 GVRELRLPYAIATIV
-198 DAIERTARVCLAQ
+198 DAIEGTARVCLAQ

-232 LAAYQAAVEQGRLA
+232 LAAYQAAVDEGRLP

-256 VLHDVTANAA
+256 VIHEVRANAA
-266 DGLRRGVDLG
+266 DGFGRGIDLG
-276 LRTGLGDRRLSI
+276 LRTGLGDHRLSV

-309 YNPQSGNPG
+309 YAGAQG
-318 SGNPGSGNS
+318 
-327 GSGNSG
+327 
-333 PNCGLLQ
+333 CGLLQ
-340 REPAEL
+340 RAPAEL
-346 IATMVDGHGAG
+346 VAAMVDGHAAG

-377 EQAQRGRP
+377 EQAQRARA

-408 RLGVT
+408 ALGVT

-439 LYRGRGF
+439 LYRGRSF
-446 LDAGVRIAGSSDR
+446 LDAGVRVAGSSDR

-472 MTDRRSCSGQVI
+472 MADRRSCSGQVI
-484 GPGEELTVT
+484 GSSEELTVM
-493 EALEAYTVQA
+493 EALEAYTTHA

-515 ITPGKAADFVVLGED
+515 ITPGKVADFVVLAQD
-530 PRRLPPDRIPDIE
+530 PGRVPAEQIPAIE
-543 IRATVVGG
+543 VRATLVGG
-551 EVAYGAL
+551 EVAYGELSGATERRG

>member
-9 NANVLTMDP
+9 NANVMTMDP
-18 AHPLAGSIGVWN
+18 AHPVAGSVGVWN

-40 AALPARRVAD
+40 AALPAARVLD
-50 AGGAT
+50 AAGAT
-55 VLPGFVD
+55 VLPGFID

-76 ADISGGSSIDEVLAT
+76 TDISGASSVDEALAL
-91 ISVAATAAPTGGW
+91 ISSAAAGAADGAW

-110 DQRLL
+110 DQRAL

-124 DRVGQ
+124 DPVGK
-129 GRPVYVQ
+129 GRSVYVQ

-141 ACVVSS
+141 VCVVSS
-147 DVLARLPDGWLTP
+147 DVLARLPDGYLAP

-170 GQPTGVLAEQAML
+170 GQPTGVLAEAGML
-183 GVRDLRVPYALTTIV
+183 GVRDLRVPYAQTAII
-198 DAIERTARVCLAQ
+198 DALERTARVCLAQ

-232 LAAYQAAVEQGRLA
+232 LAAYQAAVDQGRLP

-276 LRTGLGDRRLSI
+276 LRTGLGDSRLSV

-309 YNPQSGNPG
+309 YIPGPGLPG
-318 SGNPGSGNS
+318 S
-327 GSGNSG
+327 
-333 PNCGLLQ
+333 NCGMLQ
-340 REPAEL
+340 RHPAEL
-346 IATMVDGHGAG
+346 IAAMIDGHAAG

-377 EQAQRGRP
+377 EQAQRARP

-408 RLGVT
+408 SLGVT

-439 LYRGRGF
+439 LYRGRSF
-446 LDAGVRIAGSSDR
+446 LDAGVRVAGSSDR

-472 MTDRRSCSGQVI
+472 MADRRSSSGQVI

-493 EALEAYTVQA
+493 EALEAYTIHA

-510 RWAGS
+510 QRVGS
-515 ITPGKAADFVVLGED
+515 IMPGKHADFVVMAED
-530 PRRLPPDRIPDIE
+530 PTRVPPDRIPDIE
-543 IRATVVGG
+543 IRATLVGG
-551 EVAYGAL
+551 EVAYGELPGHWAES

>member
-9 NANVLTMDP
+9 NADVVTMDP
-18 AHPLAGSIGVWN
+18 AHPVAGSIGVWN

-40 AALPARRVAD
+40 AALPADRVVD

-76 ADISGGSSIDEVLAT
+76 TDISAASSIDEALAL
-91 ISVAATAAPTGGW
+91 ISSAAGGAPDGAW

-110 DQRLL
+110 DQRAL
-115 GRHLTAADL
+115 GRHLTATDL
-124 DRVGQ
+124 DRVGR

-141 ACVVSS
+141 VCVVSS
-147 DVLARLPDGWLTP
+147 DVLAQLPDGYLVP
-160 GREGVDIGAD
+160 GRDGVDIGPD
-170 GQPTGVLAEQAML
+170 GRPTGVLAEAAML

-198 DAIERTARVCLAQ
+198 DALERTARVCLAQ

-232 LAAYQAAVEQGRLA
+232 LAAYQTAVEQGRLP

-256 VLHDVTANAA
+256 GLHDVIAHAA
-266 DGLRRGVDLG
+266 DGQRRGVDLG
-276 LRTGLGDRRLSI
+276 LRTGLGDSRLSI

-309 YNPQSGNPG
+309 YL
-318 SGNPGSGNS
+318 S
-327 GSGNSG
+327 GSGVPGSNR
-333 PNCGLLQ
+333 GLLQ
-340 REPAEL
+340 REAAEL
-346 IATMVDGHGAG
+346 VGTMVDGHAAG

-377 EQAQRGRP
+377 ERAQRARP
-385 RPEARHRV
+385 RPDARHRV

-408 RLGVT
+408 ALRVT
-413 AVIQPTFLYAYG
+413 AVIQPTFLHAYG
-425 DDYAAI
+425 DDYAAV

-439 LYRGRGF
+439 LYRGRSF

-472 MTDRRSCSGQVI
+472 MVDRRSSSGQVI

-493 EALEAYTVQA
+493 EALEAYTVHS
-503 AWACGAE
+503 AWACGSE
-510 RWAGS
+510 QWVGS
-515 ITPGKAADFVVLGED
+515 ITPGKQADFVVLAED
-530 PRRLPPDRIPDIE
+530 PRRVPPDRIPDID

-551 EVAYGAL
+551 EVAYGELPA

>member
-1 VRLDLRID
+1 
-9 NANVLTMDP
+9 MDP
-18 AHPLAGSIGVWN
+18 AHPVAGSVGVWN
-30 GLVAALDGDA
+30 GLVVALDGDA
-40 AALPARRVAD
+40 AAMAAARVVD

-76 ADISGGSSIDEVLAT
+76 TDISAASSIDEVLAL
-91 ISVAATAAPTGGW
+91 ISTAAAGAADGAW

-110 DQRLL
+110 DQRAL
-115 GRHLTAADL
+115 GRHLTAVDL

-141 ACVVSS
+141 VCVVSS
-147 DVLARLPDGWLTP
+147 DVLAQLPDGWLTP

-170 GQPTGVLAEQAML
+170 GQPTGVLAEAAML
-183 GVRDLRVPYALTTIV
+183 GVRDLRVPYALATIV
-198 DAIERTARVCLAQ
+198 DALERTARVCLSQ

-232 LAAYQAAVEQGRLA
+232 LAAYQAAVEQGRLP

-256 VLHDVTANAA
+256 VLHEVTANAA

-276 LRTGLGDRRLSI
+276 LRTGLGDSRLAV

-309 YNPQSGNPG
+309 YL
-318 SGNPGSGNS
+318 S
-327 GSGNSG
+327 GSGVPGS
-333 PNCGLLQ
+333 NCGMLQ
-340 REPAEL
+340 RDAAEL
-346 IATMVDGHGAG
+346 MAAMVDGHGAG

-377 EQAQRGRP
+377 EQAQRARP
-385 RPEARHRV
+385 RPDARHRI

-408 RLGVT
+408 ALGVT

-439 LYRGRGF
+439 LYRGRSF
-446 LDAGVRIAGSSDR
+446 LDAGIRIAGSSDR

-464 APLRAIAF
+464 APLRAMAF
-472 MTDRRSCSGQVI
+472 MADRRSSSGQVI
-484 GPGEELTVT
+484 GSGEELTVT
-493 EALEAYTVQA
+493 EALEAYTVHA

-510 RWAGS
+510 QRIGS
-515 ITPGKAADFVVLGED
+515 ITPGKHADFVVTAED
-530 PRRLPPDRIPDIE
+530 PTRVSPDRIPDIE
-543 IRATVVGG
+543 IRATLVGG
-551 EVAYGAL
+551 EVAYGELPAH

>member
-1 VRLDLRID
+1 MQLDLRID
-9 NANVLTMDP
+9 NANVVTMDP
-18 AHPLAGSIGVWN
+18 AHPVAGSIAVWN
-30 GLVAALDGDA
+30 GLVVALDAEA
-40 AALPARRVAD
+40 AAFPARRVVD
-50 AGGAT
+50 AGRAT
-55 VLPGFVD
+55 VLPGLID

-76 ADISGGSSIDEVLAT
+76 VDISSASSVDETLAAIGS
-91 ISVAATAAPTGGW
+91 AAAGAPDGAW

-110 DQRLL
+110 DQRRL

-124 DRVGQ
+124 DRVGG
-129 GRPVYVQ
+129 GRRVYVQ

-141 ACVVSS
+141 ACVVSTN
-147 DVLARLPDGWLTP
+147 VLAQLPE
-160 GREGVDIGAD
+160 RSES
-170 GQPTGVLAEQAML
+170 TGLLVEQAML
-183 GVRDLRVPYALTTIV
+183 GVRDLRVPYALATIV

-232 LAAYQAAVEQGRLA
+232 LAAYQAAVEQRRLP

-256 VLHDVTANAA
+256 VLHDVTANVA

-276 LRTGLGDRRLSI
+276 LRTGLGDSRLSI

-309 YNPQSGNPG
+309 YLSAPG
-318 SGNPGSGNS
+318 VPDS
-327 GSGNSG
+327 
-333 PNCGLLQ
+333 NCGMLQ
-340 REPAEL
+340 RDAAEL
-346 IATMVDGHGAG
+346 VETMVDGHAAG

-377 EQAQRGRP
+377 EAAQRVRP
-385 RPEARHRV
+385 WPDARHRV
-393 EHAGLVRPDQLRRMA
+393 EHAGLVRPDQLARMA

-413 AVIQPTFLYAYG
+413 AVIQPTFLHAYG
-425 DDYAAI
+425 DDYATI

-446 LDAGVRIAGSSDR
+446 LDAGVRVAGSSDR

-464 APLRAIAF
+464 APLRAMGF
-472 MTDRRSCSGQVI
+472 MVDRRSCSGQVI

-493 EALEAYTVQA
+493 EALEAYTVHA

-515 ITPGKAADFVVLGED
+515 ISPGKHADFVVLAED
-530 PRRLPPDRIPDIE
+530 PRRVPPARIPAIE
-543 IRATVVGG
+543 VVATLVGG
-551 EVAYGAL
+551 KVLYGDLSGG

>member
-1 VRLDLRID
+1 MRLDLRID
-9 NANVLTMDP
+9 NANVMTMDP
-18 AHPLAGSIGVWN
+18 AHPVAGSVGVWN
-30 GLVAALDGDA
+30 GLVVALDGDA
-40 AALPARRVAD
+40 AAMAAARVVD

-76 ADISGGSSIDEVLAT
+76 TDISAASSIDEVLAL
-91 ISVAATAAPTGGW
+91 ISTAAAGAADGAW

-110 DQRLL
+110 DQRAL
-115 GRHLTAADL
+115 GRHLTAVDL

-141 ACVVSS
+141 VCVVSS
-147 DVLARLPDGWLTP
+147 DVLAQLPDGWLTP

-170 GQPTGVLAEQAML
+170 GQPTGVLAEAAML
-183 GVRDLRVPYALTTIV
+183 GVRDLRVPYALATIV
-198 DAIERTARVCLAQ
+198 DALERTARVCLSQ

-232 LAAYQAAVEQGRLA
+232 LAAYQAAVEQGRLP

-256 VLHDVTANAA
+256 VLHEVTANAA

-276 LRTGLGDRRLSI
+276 LRTGLGDSRLAV

-309 YNPQSGNPG
+309 YL
-318 SGNPGSGNS
+318 S
-327 GSGNSG
+327 GSGVPGS
-333 PNCGLLQ
+333 NCGMLQ
-340 REPAEL
+340 RDAAEL
-346 IATMVDGHGAG
+346 MAAMVDGHGAG

-377 EQAQRGRP
+377 EQAQRARP
-385 RPEARHRV
+385 RPDARHRI

-408 RLGVT
+408 ALGVT

-439 LYRGRGF
+439 LYRGRSF
-446 LDAGVRIAGSSDR
+446 LDAGIRIAGSSDR

-464 APLRAIAF
+464 APLRAMAF
-472 MTDRRSCSGQVI
+472 MADRRSSSGQVI
-484 GPGEELTVT
+484 GSGEELTVT
-493 EALEAYTVQA
+493 EALEAYTVHA

-510 RWAGS
+510 QRIGS
-515 ITPGKAADFVVLGED
+515 ITPGKHADFVVTAED
-530 PRRLPPDRIPDIE
+530 PTRVSPDRIPDIE
-543 IRATVVGG
+543 IRATLVGG
-551 EVAYGAL
+551 EVAYGELPAH

>member
-1 VRLDLRID
+1 MVRLDLRID
-9 NANVLTMDP
+9 NANVVTMDP
-18 AHPLAGSIGVWN
+18 ARPAAGSIGVWN

-40 AALPARRVAD
+40 AALSADRVVD

-55 VLPGFVD
+55 VLPGFID

-76 ADISGGSSIDEVLAT
+76 TDISAASTIDEALAL
-91 ISVAATAAPTGGW
+91 ISSAAGDAADGAW

-110 DQRLL
+110 DQRAI
-115 GRHLTAADL
+115 GRHLIAADL

-141 ACVVSS
+141 VCVVSS
-147 DVLARLPDGWLTP
+147 DVLARLPDGWLGP
-160 GREGVDIGAD
+160 GRDGVEIGPEGE
-170 GQPTGVLAEQAML
+170 PTGVLAEAAML
-183 GVRDLRVPYALTTIV
+183 GVRDLRLPYAQTAIV
-198 DAIERTARVCLAQ
+198 DALERTARVCLAQ

-232 LAAYQAAVEQGRLA
+232 LAAYQAAVEQRRLP
-246 VRAQVMVASD
+246 VRAQVMVASE

-276 LRTGLGDRRLSI
+276 LRTGLGDSRLSI

-309 YNPQSGNPG
+309 YLSDSGIQG
-318 SGNPGSGNS
+318 S
-327 GSGNSG
+327 
-333 PNCGLLQ
+333 NCGMLQ
-340 REPAEL
+340 RDPAEL
-346 IATMVDGHGAG
+346 IATMVEGHAAG

-372 ALDGI
+372 VLDGI
-377 EQAQRGRP
+377 ERAQRARP
-385 RPEARHRV
+385 RPDARHRV

-408 RLGVT
+408 ALAVT

-431 LGPERAGF
+431 LGPERARF
-439 LYRGRGF
+439 LYRGRSF
-446 LDAGVRIAGSSDR
+446 LDAGVRVAGSSDR

-464 APLRAIAF
+464 APLRSIAF
-472 MTDRRSCSGQVI
+472 MVDRRSCSGQVI
-484 GPGEELTVT
+484 GPGEELSVT
-493 EALEAYTVQA
+493 EALGAYTVHA
-503 AWACGAE
+503 AWACGADQ
-510 RWAGS
+510 WVGS
-515 ITPGKAADFVVLGED
+515 ITPGKQADFVVLAED
-530 PRRLPPDRIPDIE
+530 PRQVPPDRIPDIE

-551 EVAYGAL
+551 DVLYGKVS

>member
-1 VRLDLRID
+1 
-9 NANVLTMDP
+9 MDP
-18 AHPLAGSIGVWN
+18 AHPAAGSIGVWN
-30 GLVAALDGDA
+30 GLVVALDGEA
-40 AALPARRVAD
+40 AGLPARRVAD
-50 AGGAT
+50 AAGAT

-76 ADISGGSSIDEVLAT
+76 ADISGASSVDEALAR
-91 ISVAATAAPTGGW
+91 IGAAAADAPAGAW

-110 DQRLL
+110 DQRRL
-115 GRHLTAADL
+115 GRHLTAGEL
-124 DRVGQ
+124 DRAGG

-147 DVLARLPDGWLTP
+147 DVLARLPEGWLTP

-170 GQPTGVLAEQAML
+170 GQPTGVLAEQAMV
-183 GVRDLRVPYALTTIV
+183 GVRELRVPYALATIV

-232 LAAYQAAVEQGRLA
+232 LAAYQAAVDEGRLP

-256 VLHDVTANAA
+256 GLHDVTANAA

-276 LRTGLGDRRLSI
+276 LRTGLGDSRLSI

-309 YNPQSGNPG
+309 YIPG
-318 SGNPGSGNS
+318 S
-327 GSGNSG
+327 
-333 PNCGLLQ
+333 NCGMLQ
-340 REPAEL
+340 REPEEL
-346 IATMVDGHGAG
+346 IGTMIDGHAAG

-377 EQAQRGRP
+377 ERAQRARP
-385 RPEARHRV
+385 RPEARHRI
-393 EHAGLVRPDQLRRMA
+393 EHAGLVRPDQLPRMA

-413 AVIQPTFLYAYG
+413 AVIQPTFLHAYG

-439 LYRGRGF
+439 LYRGRSF
-446 LDAGVRIAGSSDR
+446 LDAGVRVAGSSDR

-472 MTDRRSCSGQVI
+472 MADRRSCSGQVI

-493 EALEAYTVQA
+493 EALEAYTVHA

-510 RWAGS
+510 RWVGT
-515 ITPGKAADFVVLGED
+515 ITPGKQADFVVLAED
-530 PRRLPPDRIPDIE
+530 PRRVAPARIPEIE
-543 IRATVVGG
+543 VLATVVGG
-551 EVAYGAL
+551 EVLHGGLSGG

>member
-1 VRLDLRID
+1 MRLDLRID
-9 NANVLTMDP
+9 NANVVTMDP
-18 AHPLAGSIGVWN
+18 ARPAAGSIGVWN
-30 GLVAALDGDA
+30 GLVAALDGEA
-40 AALPARRVAD
+40 ATLPARRVLD

-76 ADISGGSSIDEVLAT
+76 VDISGASSVEKALTMIRG
-91 ISVAATAAPTGGW
+91 AAAAAPAGAW

-110 DQRLL
+110 DQRPL

-124 DRVGQ
+124 DRAGG
-129 GRPVYVQ
+129 GRPVQVQ

-147 DVLARLPDGWLTP
+147 DVLARLPDGWLDA

-170 GQPTGVLAEQAML
+170 GRPTGVLAEQATL
-183 GVRDLRVPYALTTIV
+183 GVRALRVPYALATIV

-232 LAAYQAAVEQGRLA
+232 LAAYQAAVEEARLG
-246 VRAQVMVASD
+246 VRVQVMVASD
-256 VLHDVTANAA
+256 MLHDVTANAA

-276 LRTGLGDRRLSI
+276 LRTGLGDSRLSV

-309 YNPQSGNPG
+309 YRGG
-318 SGNPGSGNS
+318 AG
-327 GSGNSG
+327 
-333 PNCGLLQ
+333 CGLLQ
-340 REPAEL
+340 GDPDEL
-346 IATMVDGHGAG
+346 MGTMVDGHGAG

-377 EQAQRGRP
+377 ERAQRARP
-385 RPEARHRV
+385 RPEARHRI

-408 RLGVT
+408 QLGVT
-413 AVIQPTFLYAYG
+413 AVIQPTFLHAYG

-439 LYRGRGF
+439 LYRGRSF

-464 APLRAIAF
+464 APLRAITF
-472 MTDRRSCSGQVI
+472 MVDRRSCSGRVI
-484 GPGEELTVT
+484 GPGEEVSVT
-493 EALEAYTVQA
+493 EALEAYTMHA

-515 ITPGKAADFVVLGED
+515 ITPGKQADLVVLSDD
-530 PRRLPPDRIPDIE
+530 PRRVPPARIPDIE
-543 IRATVVGG
+543 VRATMVGG
-551 EVAYGAL
+551 QLAYGELPARPGRAGKGSGPSG

>member
-1 VRLDLRID
+1 MRLDLRID

-18 AHPLAGSIGVWN
+18 AKPTAGSIGVWN

-40 AALPARRVAD
+40 AAMAARRVVD

-55 VLPGFVD
+55 VLPGFID

-76 ADISGGSSIDEVLAT
+76 TDISGASSIDEALAV
-91 ISVAATAAPTGGW
+91 IASAAQDAPDGAW
-104 VDVAGY
+104 VDVSGY
-110 DQRLL
+110 DQRPF
-115 GRHLTAADL
+115 GRHLSAAEL
-124 DRVGQ
+124 DRVGR

-147 DVLARLPDGWLTP
+147 DVLAQLPDGYLAA
-160 GREGVDIGAD
+160 GRDGVEIGAD
-170 GQPTGVLAEQAML
+170 GRPTGVLVEQAMA
-183 GVRDLRVPYALTTIV
+183 GVRDLRVPYALTAIV

-211 GVTMCAEAGIGTGLL
+211 GATMCAEAGIGTGLL

-232 LAAYQAAVEQGRLA
+232 LAAYQAAVDQDRLPL
-246 VRAQVMVASD
+246 RAQVMVASD
-256 VLHDVTANAA
+256 TLHHVTANAA
-266 DGLRRGVDLG
+266 DGMRRGVDLG
-276 LRTGLGDRRLSI
+276 LRTGLGDSRLSV

-309 YNPQSGNPG
+309 YIPG
-318 SGNPGSGNS
+318 S
-327 GSGNSG
+327 
-333 PNCGLLQ
+333 NCGMLQ
-340 REPAEL
+340 RDAAEL
-346 IATMVDGHGAG
+346 VEAMVDGHAAG

-377 EQAQRGRP
+377 EQAQRARP
-385 RPEARHRV
+385 RPSARHRV
-393 EHAGLVRPDQLRRMA
+393 EHAGLVRPDQLPRMKE
-408 RLGVT
+408 LGVT

-446 LDAGVRIAGSSDR
+446 LDAGVRVAGSSDR

-472 MTDRRSCSGQVI
+472 MVDRKSCSGQVV

-493 EALEAYTVQA
+493 EALEAYTVHA

-510 RWAGS
+510 RWVGS
-515 ITPGKAADFVVLGED
+515 ITPGKQADFVVLADD
-530 PRRLPPDRIPDIE
+530 PRQVPAKQLPAVD

-551 EVAYGAL
+551 EVAYGELPAVY

>member
-1 VRLDLRID
+1 MRLDLRID
-9 NANVLTMDP
+9 NANVVTMDP
-18 AHPLAGSIGVWN
+18 AHPAAGSIGVWN
-30 GLVAALDGDA
+30 GLVAALDGDT
-40 AALPARRVAD
+40 AALPAARVVD

-55 VLPGFVD
+55 VLPGFID

-76 ADISGGSSIDEVLAT
+76 TDISGASSIAEALAL
-91 ISVAATAAPTGGW
+91 IGAAAAAAPDGDW

-110 DQRLL
+110 DQRAL

-124 DRVGQ
+124 DGVGR

-147 DVLARLPDGWLTP
+147 DVLTRLPDGWLTP
-160 GREGVDIGAD
+160 GRGGVDVAAD
-170 GQPTGVLAEQAML
+170 GRPTGVLAEGAMRP
-183 GVRDLRVPYALTTIV
+183 VRDLRVPYALSTIV
-198 DAIERTARVCLAQ
+198 GAIERTAKVCLAQ

-232 LAAYQAAVEQGRLA
+232 LAAYQAAVDQGRLP

-256 VLHDVTANAA
+256 ALHDVRANAA

-276 LRTGLGDRRLSI
+276 LRTGLGDSRLSI

-309 YNPQSGNPG
+309 YLPG
-318 SGNPGSGNS
+318 S
-327 GSGNSG
+327 
-333 PNCGLLQ
+333 NCGMLQ
-340 REPAEL
+340 RDATEL
-346 IATMVDGHGAG
+346 VEAMVDGHAAG

-377 EQAQRGRP
+377 EQAQRARP

-393 EHAGLVRPDQLRRMA
+393 EHAGLVRPDQLQRMA
-408 RLGVT
+408 ALAVT

-431 LGPERAGF
+431 LGPERAAF
-439 LYRGRGF
+439 LYRGRSF

-472 MTDRRSCSGQVI
+472 MADRRSNSGQVI
-484 GPGEELTVT
+484 GTGEELTVI
-493 EALEAYTVQA
+493 EALEAYTVHA

-510 RWAGS
+510 RWVGS
-515 ITPGKAADFVVLGED
+515 ITPGKHADVVVLAED
-530 PRRLPPDRIPDIE
+530 PRRVAPARIPEIE
-543 IRATVVGG
+543 VIATLVGG
-551 EVAYGAL
+551 EVLHGALSAG